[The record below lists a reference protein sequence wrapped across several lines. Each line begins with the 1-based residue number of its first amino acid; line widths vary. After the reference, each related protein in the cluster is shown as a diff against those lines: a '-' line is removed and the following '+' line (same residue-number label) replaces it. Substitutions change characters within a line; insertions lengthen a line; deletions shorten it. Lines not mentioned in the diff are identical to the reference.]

1 MTIRVLTGINTTG
14 TLHLG
19 NYCGAIRPCI
29 RASHT
34 EGVES
39 FFFMA
44 DLHALIKCQDP
55 SRIETSRMQIAA
67 SWLAAG
73 LDPEKVTF
81 YRQSDILEIP
91 LLNWMFN
98 CVCPKGLMNRAHAYK
113 AVVEANGAQQ
123 EDPDVGV
130 SMGLFCYPVLMAADI
145 LMFNANR
152 VPVGKDQI
160 QHLEMARDIATRFS
174 NLYGLGHDFFV
185 MPFEQVEKD
194 IPVLPG
200 LDGRKMSKSYNNVIP
215 LFEGGEKAL
224 REALSRVVT
233 DSKMPGEP
241 KDPAGTALTQI
252 YDAFADA
259 GEREVFRNLLTSGM
273 GWGDAK
279 NYVADRIEAEIGP
292 MREKYAYY
300 TSHPDILEEILQAG
314 AAKARRISTPF
325 MENLRE
331 AVGLRRFHAVKPV
344 EKKAAA
350 KKAQLPVFKQYREK
364 DGKFY
369 FKLTAADGTLLVT
382 SAAFDDGKSAGMAIG
397 ALKKGDL
404 SVLET
409 ASYAEGAT
417 VDAVKTALAQLK
429 AAAEEK

>member
-1 MTIRVLTGINTTG
+1 
-14 TLHLG
+14 
-19 NYCGAIRPCI
+19 
-29 RASHT
+29 
-34 EGVES
+34 
-39 FFFMA
+39 
-44 DLHALIKCQDP
+44 
-55 SRIETSRMQIAA
+55 
-67 SWLAAG
+67 
-73 LDPEKVTF
+73 
-81 YRQSDILEIP
+81 
-91 LLNWMFN
+91 
-98 CVCPKGLMNRAHAYK
+98 
-113 AVVEANGAQQ
+113 
-123 EDPDVGV
+123 
-130 SMGLFCYPVLMAADI
+130 
-145 LMFNANR
+145 
-152 VPVGKDQI
+152 
-160 QHLEMARDIATRFS
+160 
-174 NLYGLGHDFFV
+174 
-185 MPFEQVEKD
+185 
-194 IPVLPG
+194 
-200 LDGRKMSKSYNNVIP
+200 
-215 LFEGGEKAL
+215 
-224 REALSRVVT
+224 
-233 DSKMPGEP
+233 
-241 KDPAGTALTQI
+241 
-252 YDAFADA
+252 
-259 GEREVFRNLLTSGM
+259 
-273 GWGDAK
+273 
-279 NYVADRIEAEIGP
+279 